1 MKEKKQCLRHLI
13 VTEMPYELLKLL
25 IEEKALSAFVR
36 SLIKDTEVNS
46 LVMPNYNKTRRII
59 NLMTDFSHN
68 IIPKIIYL
76 AQNQKKG
83 NDFWSNLFN
92 KSAVNIKLK
101 FYVHSR
107 SKFIS
112 YNL

>member
-1 MKEKKQCLRHLI
+1 MKKEQSLQHLI

-36 SLIKDTEVNS
+36 NLIKDTEVNS

-59 NLMTDFSHN
+59 NLMTDFSHI

-76 AQNQKKG
+76 AQIRK
-83 NDFWSNLFN
+83 
-92 KSAVNIKLK
+92 
-101 FYVHSR
+101 R
-107 SKFIS
+107 
-112 YNL
+112 